1 MEKIIK
7 ILENI
12 INWGLIILVFLTP
25 LFFLPITTDF
35 YFFNKS
41 MLLYCFVAILLILW
55 GLKMVLTRQVKFV
68 RTPFDLPVALFA
80 LVTILALAVSQTPK
94 PGVFFNFGVGQQ
106 IIALTVLYFL
116 ITNNTRKDT
125 EPNTEKH
132 GTQLVTALIISGVI
146 LSLVAIYQFIGIG
159 ETFAPVDWL
168 KDKAFSPAGGLLP
181 LAIFLAV
188 SLVLV
193 LTRIYTEWKTERHG
207 NLLLFYS
214 FTLLLLIF
222 GLGVTIYQLF
232 TTARP
237 LLLPYWAGWQIAIET
252 VKRFPLL
259 GFGPGNFLNAFT
271 QTKPLNFNLTNLWGP
286 GNFLNAFT
294 QTKPLNFNLTNFW
307 AARFGSSSNW
317 YLELL
322 TTFGILGLLSYLFLV
337 WRVIRTGFK
346 HELLRCY
353 IATLLIFILFA
364 FLPANFL
371 LLFVFYILLATL
383 ALELQTGEFKEES
396 KILPQIIFGLII
408 LVVLGVGYF
417 GARIYAAEYF
427 FKQSLDALAQ
437 NKGTET
443 YNLQIRTISFNPYE
457 DVYRQ
462 AYSQTN
468 LALANALASKPDL
481 SDQDRENISILI
493 QQTIREGKAAVAL
506 NPGNVV
512 NWENLVGIYRNL
524 INFAQGADQWAIAS
538 LQQAIILDPTNP
550 QLRLS
555 LGGIYYAL
563 ANYDEAIRFFQQAV
577 DLKPNLANSHYN
589 LAVAYREKKEYAKA
603 VGEME
608 TTLQLVD
615 PNSPDYQKAKGELED
630 LRAKLP
636 AEEVAPKTPTGE
648 QQLSTP
654 QPLPS
659 PVIKPPLQLPEEVAP
674 EISPAPEATPTP

>member
-12 INWGLIILVFLTP
+12 INWGLIILVFLIP

-35 YFFNKS
+35 YFFNKTA
-41 MLLYCFVAILLILW
+41 LLFVVCCLLLIAW
-55 GLKMVLTRQVKFV
+55 GIKMVLTRQVKFV

-94 PGVFFNFGVGQQ
+94 PGVFFDFGIGQQ
-106 IIALTVLYFL
+106 IIALTILYFL
-116 ITNNTRKDT
+116 ITNNLTKDT
-125 EPNTEKH
+125 PLYKGVSLSITVSAS
-132 GTQLVTALIISGVI
+132 LLALI
-146 LSLVAIYQFIGIG
+146 AIYQFIGLG
-159 ETFAPVDWL
+159 QAFAPVDWL
-168 KDKAFSPAGGLLP
+168 KDKAFSPAGGP
-181 LAIFLAV
+181 LVLATFLAV
-188 SLVLV
+188 ALALV

-207 NLLLFYS
+207 IGNYWYLLVLS
-214 FTLLLLIF
+214 VIILG
-222 GLGVTIYQLF
+222 GLGVAGYQLL
-232 TTARP
+232 TTTKP
-237 LLLPYWAGWQIAIET
+237 ILLPYWAGWQIAIET

-271 QTKPLNFNLTNLWGP
+271 QTKPLNFNLTNLW
-286 GNFLNAFT
+286 AV
-294 QTKPLNFNLTNFW
+294 
-307 AARFGSSSNW
+307 RFGSSSNW
-317 YLELL
+317 YFELL
-322 TTFGILGLLSYLFLV
+322 TTFGILGLGVFLFLV
-337 WRVIRTGFK
+337 WRVLRTGITQIKQISTNQTDGPFVK
-346 HELLRCY
+346 SVFLSV
-353 IATLLIFILFA
+353 ILVFLMA
-364 FLPANFL
+364 ALLPANFL

-383 ALELQTGEFKEES
+383 ALELQTGEYKEES

-408 LVVLGVGYF
+408 LVVLGIGYF

-555 LGGIYYAL
+555 LGGVYYAL

-577 DLKPNLANSHYN
+577 DLKPNLANGHYN
-589 LAVAYREKKEYAKA
+589 LAVAYREKREYAKA

-608 TTLQLVD
+608 TTLSLVD
-615 PNSPDYQKAKGELED
+615 VNSPDYQKAKSELED

-636 AEEVAPKTPTGE
+636 AEEVTPTTTPTSE
-648 QQLSTP
+648 QELSVP

-659 PVIKPPLQLPEEVAP
+659 PVIKPPLQLPTQAAP
-674 EISPAPEATPTP
+674 EISPAPEPTP

>member
-1 MEKIIK
+1 MIKTIEKFIS
-7 ILENI
+7 
-12 INWGLIILVFLTP
+12 WGIVVLAFLLP

-35 YFFNKS
+35 YFFNKTA
-41 MLLYCFVAILLILW
+41 LLFVVCCLLLIAW
-55 GLKMVLTRQVKFV
+55 GIKMVLTRQVRFI

-80 LVTILALAVSQTPK
+80 LVTILALGFSQIPK

-106 IIALTVLYFL
+106 IIALTILYFL
-116 ITNNTRKDT
+116 ITNTLSPTMTRC
-125 EPNTEKH
+125 N
-132 GTQLVTALIISGVI
+132 LVSLLASASL
-146 LSLVAIYQFIGIG
+146 LSLIAIYQFIGLG
-159 ETFAPVDWL
+159 EAFAPVEWL
-168 KDKAFSPAGGLLP
+168 KDKAFSPAGGLLV
-181 LAIFLAV
+181 LATFLGVA
-188 SLVLV
+188 LVLV
-193 LTRIYTEWKTERHG
+193 LTRIYTEWKIRLRQDFGGQAEKHG
-207 NLLLFYS
+207 IGNYWYLLVLS
-214 FTLLLLIF
+214 VIILG
-222 GLGVTIYQLF
+222 GLGVTGYQLL
-232 TTARP
+232 TTTKP
-237 LLLPYWAGWQIAIET
+237 ILLPYWAGWQIAIET
-252 VKRFPLL
+252 IKRFPLL

-271 QTKPLNFNLTNLWGP
+271 QTKPLNFNLTNLW
-286 GNFLNAFT
+286 
-294 QTKPLNFNLTNFW
+294 

-317 YLELL
+317 YLEIL
-322 TTFGILGLLSYLFLV
+322 TTMGIIGLGAFLWLIWQVAKVCLTRKDTELNTEKHGIMWLS
-337 WRVIRTGFK
+337 
-346 HELLRCY
+346 CY
-353 IATLLIFILFA
+353 IAILVIFLILL

-408 LVVLGVGYF
+408 LVVLGIGYF

-443 YNLQIRTISFNPYE
+443 YNLQIRTISFNPYD
-457 DVYRQ
+457 DVYRR

-555 LGGIYYAL
+555 LGGVYYAL

-577 DLKPNLANSHYN
+577 DLKPNLANGHYN
-589 LAVAYREKKEYAKA
+589 LAVVYREKKEYAKA

-615 PNSPDYQKAKGELED
+615 INSPDYQKAKSELED

-636 AEEVAPKTPTGE
+636 AEEVTPTTTPTSE
-648 QQLSTP
+648 QQLSVP

-659 PVIKPPLQLPEEVAP
+659 PVIKPPLQLPTQAAP
-674 EISPAPEATPTP
+674 EISPTPEPTP